1 MAPERAAPERVVALD
16 RIVDQPRA
24 VELLRRALAG
34 DRVSHAY
41 AFIGPAGAGR
51 MTTALAFAAELLG
64 NPSRQHPDLH
74 VIVPT
79 PPESNSRG
87 ARAIRIDAIRELER
101 VAALRPAVAR
111 RKVFVLDE
119 AERMTGDTP
128 QEFLKTLE
136 EPPAATVI
144 VLILPRARAVPA
156 TVLSRCQ
163 VVRFAPRDDADA
175 APARA
180 QAREILAE
188 VRAQGVE
195 ALFRR
200 LDRLEREKAE
210 ALVDAY
216 WLFCRDLLLARSG
229 APASLLI
236 DGDHTTEL
244 TREAEGWTID
254 QILATIDL
262 CRQARDSLLR
272 NVAPRLTL
280 EVLLS
285 RLALRAA

>member
-1 MAPERAAPERVVALD
+1 VAPERAAPERVVALD